1 MQDFFEPSSS
11 RWHLWWILD
20 TIRFSNASVQ
30 QRFFFQKAN
39 LSWHLF
45 LDLTGAKRKGRFVDS
60 VCVCVFPSYFFQL
73 CGSFLYVFIINPL
86 LPDAAW
92 RVHIH
97 GRCWSTQAKR
107 FKASKCTPGIAEA
120 LWWQWQWKRVHNRF
134 LNFTEKRTFHPG
146 VCALPKIKTH
156 LEFWKFA
163 GATGSFRNTFFSK

>member
-60 VCVCVFPSYFFQL
+60 VCVCVFFLPIFSSCAVRFYMFLLLTPSYQML
-73 CGSFLYVFIINPL
+73 LGESTSMVVVDRPRPKGSRHRSVHLELQRPYGGNGNESVCIIVSWTSQKSAL
-86 LPDAAW
+86 F
-92 RVHIH
+92 
-97 GRCWSTQAKR
+97 TQA
-107 FKASKCTPGIAEA
+107 FAP
-120 LWWQWQWKRVHNRF
+120 F
-134 LNFTEKRTFHPG
+134 
-146 VCALPKIKTH
+146 PK
-156 LEFWKFA
+156 
-163 GATGSFRNTFFSK
+163 